1 MESEHFEYPME
12 TKTQLLSVGNID
24 TVATATPEK
33 RTGRKSMSRRSG
45 QNGCIQEDGNWYVV
59 RFWKDVAGQ
68 EKRQRVRERICPIS
82 GTRKLSA
89 SERKR
94 KAKEIIKA
102 SGADT
107 AEHFEKVVCSNYGIT
122 FREQAEIWLEQM
134 KNRKRKPV
142 APSTLTTWECCLENW
157 LNPNIGHMPLDNI
170 KNLALKNLGI
180 KMVEGGLGESAIRS
194 YTNVVKMVVASAVNE
209 EGEELYPRKWN
220 HSFIDLPR
228 IRNPK
233 QPSFTG
239 EVVTGIVTGARKEK
253 YQLLFALCGGTGLR
267 FGEALGIK
275 IQDISPDCSTIKIV
289 QRAWRS
295 QIHDFLKTDSGS
307 REIDLCPALAA
318 MLKEYLDKHKAALKS
333 GLLFQSRSGK
343 PSHQSH
349 ILRRTLHPILENL
362 NEPKCGCHAFRRFR
376 ITHLRKNGVPED
388 LIHYWV
394 GHAGKSVTDT
404 YSKLKLDLAFR
415 RKVAERVGLGFVL
428 PSKKTVIGPNG
439 PKIETEALQE
449 MAASA

>member
-1 MESEHFEYPME
+1 
-12 TKTQLLSVGNID
+12 
-24 TVATATPEK
+24 
-33 RTGRKSMSRRSG
+33 MSRRSG

-82 GTRKLSA
+82 GPGKLSA

-94 KAKEIIKA
+94 KAKEIIAA

-107 AEHFEKVVCSNYGIT
+107 AEHFETVVRSNHGIT

-142 APSTLTTWECCLENW
+142 APSTLTTWECCLLNW
-157 LNPNIGHMPLDNI
+157 LNPNIGNMPLDNI
-170 KNLALKNLGI
+170 KNLILKNLGI
-180 KMVEGGLGESAIRS
+180 KMVERGLGESAIRS

-209 EGEELYPRKWN
+209 EGDELYPRKWN

-233 QPSFTG
+233 QPSFTR
-239 EVVTGIVTGARKEK
+239 EVVMGIVAGARKEK
-253 YQLLFALCGGTGLR
+253 YQLFFALCGGTGLR
-267 FGEALGIK
+267 FGEALGIRM
-275 IQDISPDCSTIKIV
+275 QDISPDCSTIKIV
-289 QRAWRS
+289 QKAWRS
-295 QIHDFLKTDSGS
+295 QIHNFLKTDSGS
-307 REIDLCPALAA
+307 REIDLHSGLAA
-318 MLKEYLDKHKAALKS
+318 MLKEYLNKHQETLKS
-333 GLLFQSRSGK
+333 DLLFQSRSGK
-343 PSHQSH
+343 PLHQSN

-388 LIHYWV
+388 LINYWV
-394 GHAGKSVTDT
+394 GHAGKSVTDA
-404 YSKLKLDLAFR
+404 YSKLKLDLEFR
-415 RKVAERVGLGFVL
+415 KQVAERVGLGFEL
-428 PSKKTVIGPNG
+428 PSQKTVIGPNG
-439 PKIETEALQE
+439 PKIETEPVPE
-449 MAASA
+449 MTACA

>member
-1 MESEHFEYPME
+1 
-12 TKTQLLSVGNID
+12 
-24 TVATATPEK
+24 
-33 RTGRKSMSRRSG
+33 MSRRSG

-82 GTRKLSA
+82 GPGKLSA
-89 SERKR
+89 SERKHR
-94 KAKEIIKA
+94 AKEIIEA

-107 AEHFEKVVCSNYGIT
+107 AEQFEAVVRANYGIT

-134 KNRKRKPV
+134 QNRKRKPV
-142 APSTLTTWECCLENW
+142 APSTLTTWQCCLANW

-170 KNLALKNLGI
+170 RNLALKNLGI

-194 YTNVVKMVVASAVNE
+194 YTNVVKMIVASAVNE
-209 EGEELYPRKWN
+209 EGEELHPRKWN

-228 IRNPK
+228 TRNPK
-233 QPSFTG
+233 QPFFTG
-239 EVVTGIVTGARKEK
+239 EVVTRIVAAAKKEK

-275 IQDISPDCSTIKIV
+275 VQDISRDCSTIKIV
-289 QRAWRS
+289 QKAWRS
-295 QIHDFLKTDSGS
+295 QIHSFLKTDSGC
-307 REIDLCPALAA
+307 RELDLCPALAA
-318 MLKEYLDKHKAALKS
+318 MLKEYLDKRQGTLKS
-333 GLLFQSRSGK
+333 DLLFQSRSGK
-343 PSHQSH
+343 PPHQSN

-376 ITHLRKNGVPED
+376 ITHLRKSGVPED
-388 LIHYWV
+388 LTHYWV
-394 GHAGKSVTDT
+394 GHAGKSVTDA

-415 RKVAERVGLGFVL
+415 KEVAGRVGLGFEL
-428 PSKKTVIGPNG
+428 PSKRAVIGPNG
-439 PKIETEALQE
+439 PKLGTDPVPE
-449 MAASA
+449 MAATA

>member
-82 GTRKLSA
+82 GIRKLSA

-228 IRNPK
+228 IKN
-233 QPSFTG
+233 
-239 EVVTGIVTGARKEK
+239 
-253 YQLLFALCGGTGLR
+253 
-267 FGEALGIK
+267 
-275 IQDISPDCSTIKIV
+275 QDISPDCSTIKIV

>member
-1 MESEHFEYPME
+1 
-12 TKTQLLSVGNID
+12 
-24 TVATATPEK
+24 
-33 RTGRKSMSRRSG
+33 MSRRSG
-45 QNGCIQEDGNWYVV
+45 QKGCIQEDGNWYVV

-68 EKRQRVRERICPIS
+68 EKRQRVRERICPMS
-82 GTRKLSA
+82 GPGKLSA

-94 KAKEIIKA
+94 KAKEIIEA

-107 AEHFEKVVCSNYGIT
+107 AEHFEKVVRSNYGIT

-142 APSTLTTWECCLENW
+142 APSTLTTWECCLVNW
-157 LNPNIGHMPLDNI
+157 LNPNLGNMSLDNI

-194 YTNVVKMVVASAVNE
+194 YTNVVKMVVASAVND

-239 EVVTGIVTGARKEK
+239 EVVTGIVAGARKEK
-253 YQLLFALCGGTGLR
+253 YQLLFALCGGSGLR

-275 IQDISPDCSTIKIV
+275 VQDISADRSTIKVV
-289 QRAWRS
+289 QKAWRS

-318 MLKEYLDKHKAALKS
+318 MLKEYLDKQKDALTS

-343 PSHQSH
+343 PPHQSN

-376 ITHLRKNGVPED
+376 ITHLRKNGVPDD

-394 GHAGKSVTDT
+394 GHAGKSVTDA

-415 RKVAERVGLGFVL
+415 KEVAERVGLGFVL
-428 PSKKTVIGPNG
+428 PSKKTVLGLNG